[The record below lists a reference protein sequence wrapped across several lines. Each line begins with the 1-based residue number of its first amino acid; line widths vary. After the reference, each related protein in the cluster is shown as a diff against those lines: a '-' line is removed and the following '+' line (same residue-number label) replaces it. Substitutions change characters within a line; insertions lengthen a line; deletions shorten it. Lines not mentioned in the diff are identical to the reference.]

1 MADAGPA
8 GEESDLRKRVP
19 QVDHEGRRA
28 LRPVR
33 DLERSIL
40 RRIYS
45 VGGCGVRRVLL
56 TVRNKRS
63 AGPDHHPDGAQTR
76 LLFFVVVS
84 RAFLPASFYWEAPAA
99 YRPRHRHSCRSSSPL
114 LVFLKGI

>member
-1 MADAGPA
+1 MAYAGPA

-45 VGGCGVRRVLL
+45 VGGCGCLPAL
-56 TVRNKRS
+56 RS
-63 AGPDHHPDGAQTR
+63 AFGKR
-76 LLFFVVVS
+76 L
-84 RAFLPASFYWEAPAA
+84 APTA
-99 YRPRHRHSCRSSSPL
+99 HSSPPGPPRL
-114 LVFLKGI
+114 PFFLCVVAGLPPSPLACGCAPDT

>member
-1 MADAGPA
+1 MAYAGPA

-45 VGGCGVRRVLL
+45 VGGCGVRPGLPAGPA
-56 TVRNKRS
+56 KRS
-63 AGPDHHPDGAQTR
+63 AAPDHHLDRAAAR
-76 LLFFVVVS
+76 L
-84 RAFLPASFYWEAPAA
+84 
-99 YRPRHRHSCRSSSPL
+99 PL
-114 LVFLKGI
+114 LLGVHGVVPLVPLYMAAGAAPRPAPHT